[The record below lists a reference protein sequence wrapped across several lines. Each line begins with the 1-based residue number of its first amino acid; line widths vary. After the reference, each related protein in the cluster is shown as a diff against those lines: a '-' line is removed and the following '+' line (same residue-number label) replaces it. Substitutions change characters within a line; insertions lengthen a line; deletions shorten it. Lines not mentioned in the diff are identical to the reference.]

1 MKYILCLASIL
12 FLSGNASKD
21 LIFSTGYEEDDV
33 TSELEADLPPA
44 NDAAIRS
51 GTVSRGGKYSIRH
64 KIANADEYISHNAH
78 RAEST
83 TMHNSALRYSKGDH
97 FRYQFSVYLPA
108 NWEIDSR
115 ESVDIFWQFK
125 RFGGGPDMFVAVKG
139 SDIVLRSNGLD
150 NRRQDPLV
158 RNYKAGRWYDFR
170 FDISWSAEADGQVK
184 VFVKSG
190 DDKGYVETASFSGS
204 NMQNEKENSGYLKW
218 GIYKPDFNLSKTKN
232 ARVLYHDQISVT
244 NLH

>member
-12 FLSGNASKD
+12 LLSGNTSKD
-21 LIFSTGYEEDDV
+21 LVFSTGYEEDEV
-33 TSELEADLPPA
+33 TSELEADLPQVK
-44 NDAAIRS
+44 DAVIRS

-64 KIANADEYISHNAH
+64 KIANAEEYISHNAH

-83 TMHNSALRYSKGDH
+83 TMHHRSSLYSKGDH

-125 RFGGGPDMFVAVKG
+125 RFEGGPDMFVAVKG
-139 SDIVLRSNGLD
+139 SDIVLRSNGLN
-150 NRRQDPLV
+150 NRRQDPLIK
-158 RNYKAGRWYDFR
+158 NYKAGRWYDFR
-170 FDISWSAEADGQVK
+170 FDISWSGGADGQVK

-190 DDKGYVETASFSGS
+190 DDKEYVETVSFSGS
-204 NMQNEKENSGYLKW
+204 NMQNEKDNSAYLKW
-218 GIYKPDFNLSKTKN
+218 GIYKPDFDLSRLKN
-232 ARVLYHDQISVT
+232 ARVIYHDEISVT
-244 NLH
+244 KLN